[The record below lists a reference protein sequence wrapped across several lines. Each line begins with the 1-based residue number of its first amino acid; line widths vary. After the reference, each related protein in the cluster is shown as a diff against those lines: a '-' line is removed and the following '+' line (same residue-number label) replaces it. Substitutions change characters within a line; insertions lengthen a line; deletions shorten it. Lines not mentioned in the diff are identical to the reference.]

1 MKKNALKLFGKEV
14 VEEAEGFARL
24 CSEGRRWG
32 GNALLIILDACMD
45 STGLNYFT
53 VVVPR
58 VKKFREIYTKNR
70 KIVKCSDFGKI
81 KRKELMDF
89 FGNERVWNVMNEI
102 CRFVSANSSGKNEI
116 KTLKDWAEKADPL
129 RFKEDEIGGIKGV
142 GINTFQY
149 LRIQSGVD
157 TVMPDK
163 IILRWINRNFWGVK
177 TPHDGIAKGREI
189 ADRLG
194 ISQTALC
201 WAIWIKESGELN
213 RISVE

>member
-1 MKKNALKLFGKEV
+1 MKKNALKLFGNEV
-14 VEEAEGFARL
+14 LEEAEGFAGL
-24 CSEGRRWG
+24 CREGRRWG
-32 GNALLIILDACMD
+32 GNALLIVLDACLD

-58 VKKFREIYTKNR
+58 VKKFRELYIENGE
-70 KIVKCSDFGKI
+70 IVKCSDFGKI
-81 KRKELMDF
+81 KRRELMDF
-89 FGNERVWNVMNEI
+89 FGNERVWNVMDKI
-102 CRFVSANSSGKNEI
+102 CGFISANSGRKEI
-116 KTLKDWAEKADPL
+116 KTLKAWAEKANPL
-129 RFKEDEIGGIKGV
+129 RFKGDEIGGVKGV

-163 IILRWINRNFWGVK
+163 VILRWINRNFGGAK
-177 TPHDGIAKGREI
+177 TPYEGITEGKRI
-189 ADRLG
+189 ADKLG
-194 ISQTALC
+194 VSQTALC